1 MANHPQNPAPQRS
14 RILYVEVPRADIAR
28 FRFLLEAY
36 GHLAIATVL
45 DRFRAVIKLRFTPDA
60 EAEVRALLPTLGAR
74 LLVDPEEA
82 PGRGATPLP
91 HERRVLPTQPGHLPG
106 REDQ

>member
-1 MANHPQNPAPQRS
+1 MPNHSPTPKPRRS
-14 RILYVEVPRADIAR
+14 RVLYVEVPRTDIAR

-45 DRFRAVIKLRFTPDA
+45 DRFRAVLKLRCIREA
-60 EAEVRALLPTLGAR
+60 ETEVRALLPALGAR
-74 LLVDPEEA
+74 LLLDPEEA
-82 PGRGATPLP
+82 PGRSPAAPP